1 LKKNNQAVQSMLA
14 TTPGSVNRIHPGVLQ
29 PHQNWLEHVAW
40 VTFAG
45 APVTGVW
52 VYPNEQ
58 SPRSGQYGGGNQG
71 DHMPNY
77 KLNVDGAVRA
87 VNAEKDEPLLYALTD
102 ALKLKGPKF
111 GCGVAQCG
119 TCTVLVNGQPMRSC
133 VLPTASVGNKPI
145 RTLDGLEKNG
155 QLHPVQAAFV
165 EEQAAQCG
173 YCANGWVMH
182 AVALL
187 EKNPK
192 ATDAQIQQGLANV
205 QCRCGTQIAIL
216 RAVKKARDNM
226 ATAKA

>member
-1 LKKNNQAVQSMLA
+1 LKY
-14 TTPGSVNRIHPGVLQ
+14 
-29 PHQNWLEHVAW
+29 QNWLEHVAW
-40 VTFAG
+40 VTFTG
-45 APVTGVW
+45 APVAGVW

-58 SPRSGQYGGGNQG
+58 SPQSGQHGGGNQG

-102 ALKLKGPKF
+102 ALKLKGPKY
-111 GCGVAQCG
+111 GCGLAQCG
-119 TCTVLVNGQPMRSC
+119 TCVVLVNGQPMRSC
-133 VLPTASVGNKPI
+133 VLPTSSLGNKPI

-192 ATDAQIQQGLANV
+192 ATDAQIQQGFANV

>member
-1 LKKNNQAVQSMLA
+1 MSSSPSPQNFLRQPRWSPYLVGAGIGILSWTVGPWRDTAGNTGYTLGEAPAIQFDTL
-14 TTPGSVNRIHPGVLQ
+14 TPEVKSLQVLGDSSDQ
-29 PHQNWLEHVAW
+29 RFKAGETLEAHV
-40 VTFAG
+40 VFS
-45 APVTGVW
+45 
-52 VYPNEQ
+52 E
-58 SPRSGQYGGGNQG
+58 
-71 DHMPNY
+71 DM
-77 KLNVDGAVRA
+77 
-87 VNAEKDEPLLYALTD
+87 
-102 ALKLKGPKF
+102 
-111 GCGVAQCG
+111 
-119 TCTVLVNGQPMRSC
+119 LVNGQPMRSC
-133 VLPTASVGNKPI
+133 VLPTASLGNKPI

>member
-1 LKKNNQAVQSMLA
+1 
-14 TTPGSVNRIHPGVLQ
+14 
-29 PHQNWLEHVAW
+29 

-45 APVTGVW
+45 SPVAGVW
-52 VYPNEQ
+52 VCPNEQ
-58 SPRSGQYGGGNQG
+58 SQQTGQYVVGNQG
-71 DHMPNY
+71 DNMPNY
-77 KLNVDGAVRA
+77 KLNVDGVVRA
-87 VNAEKDEPLLYALTD
+87 VEAEKDEPLLYALTD

-133 VLPTASVGNKPI
+133 VLPASSVGNKPI

-182 AVALL
+182 AVAIL